1 MQFFSARNVTHMAH
15 PHAQDEAP
23 EALHKPILASL
34 GVGLPNLRLHAL
46 EKVELRCWSVE
57 GVSWN
62 DAEQVEAFSS
72 RVARPL
78 SHLHACD
85 RGRCPP
91 ILRHRY

>member
-46 EKVELRCWSVE
+46 EKVELR
-57 GVSWN
+57 
-62 DAEQVEAFSS
+62 
-72 RVARPL
+72 R
-78 SHLHACD
+78 
-85 RGRCPP
+85 
-91 ILRHRY
+91 